1 MYILYLYIYIR
12 ICFCLTD
19 SAEKKTCLITML
31 TFPISFQLF
40 IRNISNLTI
49 WYLQNHSQLKPKCGD
64 YNASCLL
71 AKSPGI
77 GVPQTCLNPL
87 SPVNPADTAT
97 TASLCH
103 CVVSVLGQWIAA
115 C

>member
-1 MYILYLYIYIR
+1 
-12 ICFCLTD
+12 
-19 SAEKKTCLITML
+19 ML
-31 TFPISFQLF
+31 TFPISSQLF

-87 SPVNPADTAT
+87 SPVLLALALAAIAHAAPDVGEPLAWQIFHAVLLSDVEMANPLPT
-97 TASLCH
+97 
-103 CVVSVLGQWIAA
+103 IAGF
-115 C
+115 

>member
-1 MYILYLYIYIR
+1 MNIYIYTYLFLFDR
-12 ICFCLTD
+12 LHQQ
-19 SAEKKTCLITML
+19 KKTCLITML

-40 IRNISNLTI
+40 IRNILNLTI

-97 TASLCH
+97 TASLC
-103 CVVSVLGQWIAA
+103 G
-115 C
+115 